1 MNALVII
8 PTYNEIENIEKII
21 RAVFFQN
28 HGFHILIIDDGSKDG
43 TANAVKDLQKEFS
56 STLFLLERSGK
67 LGLGTAYLMGFQW
80 ALTNHYDYVFEMDA
94 DFSHSPT
101 DLVRLYQACAEE
113 GFDMSIGSRYVKGG
127 DVKNWDKKRIFISQ
141 MGSLYTRII
150 TGLPIYDTTAGFVC
164 YTKKVLQTL
173 DLNAIQLSGYG
184 FQIEMKFK
192 THQAG
197 FKIKEVP
204 ITFIDRVEGVSK
216 MSSGIIT
223 EAMKGVL
230 RLQWNHWTKKK
241 T

>member
-43 TANAVKDLQKEFS
+43 TANAVKGLQKEFS

-67 LGLGTAYLMGFQW
+67 LGLGTAYLTGFQW

-101 DLVRLYQACAEE
+101 DLIRLYQACAEE
-113 GFDMSIGSRYVKGG
+113 GFDISIGSRYVKGG
-127 DVKNWDKKRIFISQ
+127 NVKNWDKKRIFISQ

-150 TGLPIYDTTAGFVC
+150 TGLPIRDTTAGFVC

>member
-67 LGLGTAYLMGFQW
+67 LGLGTAYLTGFQW

-101 DLVRLYQACAEE
+101 DLIRLYQACAEE

>member
-43 TANAVKDLQKEFS
+43 TANAVKGLQKEFS

-101 DLVRLYQACAEE
+101 DLIRLYQACAEE

-150 TGLPIYDTTAGFVC
+150 TGLPIRDTTAGFVC

>member
-67 LGLGTAYLMGFQW
+67 LGLGTAYLTGFQW

>member
-43 TANAVKDLQKEFS
+43 TANAVKGLQKEFS

-67 LGLGTAYLMGFQW
+67 LGLGTAYLTGFQW

-101 DLVRLYQACAEE
+101 DLIRLYQACAEE

-150 TGLPIYDTTAGFVC
+150 TGLPIRDTTAGFVC